1 LTLDAA
7 RRILAGM
14 PMQSRYPKVQIPEVS
29 MVRFLRSAIAA
40 HGGRTA
46 LIDGPSGRSYTYQQ
60 LLDLSAS
67 VANALIARGL
77 ESGERVAFITP
88 NLPEVAF
95 AYHGVIAA
103 GGVAMMLNPLS
114 TADELKKY
122 FAVGQP
128 KMIVTVPPFVEVIRK
143 ADANV
148 PIVTIGEAPPGTEP
162 LTALLGASRTPPTV
176 SILPDDIAVMPYSSG
191 TTGFPKGVMLT
202 HRNLIAQCLS
212 LKGVSDAPIVVP
224 NSHLIAVLPFF
235 HIYGIVAFLSYG
247 LMEGATIVTMPRFD
261 LEQFLQL
268 ARRYELPTLH
278 IVPPILLALT
288 KYPGELQLPKLKNAL
303 VGAAPL
309 GAGLAREFNQR
320 SGALVSQ
327 VYGLTE
333 VTGASH
339 LASYA
344 RAREKPGSI
353 GGIIANVEVKIVSTE
368 TGKEVADGGQGEL
381 WVRGPIVMK
390 GYFENPQ
397 ATAETVDKD
406 GWLHTGDVGYAD
418 EDGDFFVVDRVK
430 ELIKYKGLQV
440 APAELEAV
448 LLTHEAVADAAVF
461 PQPDAEAGEI
471 PKAAVV
477 LKPGKTIAAE
487 ALMQYVQE
495 RVAPQKRVRALE
507 FVAQIPK
514 SASGKILRR
523 LLK

>member
-1 LTLDAA
+1 
-7 RRILAGM
+7 
-14 PMQSRYPKVQIPEVS
+14 MQSRYPKVQVPEVS
-29 MVRFLRSAIAA
+29 IVQFFRSAIAA
-40 HGGRTA
+40 YGDRTA
-46 LIDGPSGRSYTYQQ
+46 LIDGPSGRSYTYRQ
-60 LLDLSAS
+60 LLELSAS

-77 ESGERVAFITP
+77 KPGERVAFITP

-103 GGVAMMLNPLS
+103 GAVAMMLNPLS

-128 KMIVTVPPFVEVIRK
+128 KMVVTVAPFVDVIRQ
-143 ADANV
+143 ADAQIR
-148 PIVTIGEAPPGTEP
+148 IVCIGDAKDTEP
-162 LTALLGASRTPPTV
+162 LTALLGASRAPPALNI
-176 SILPDDIAVMPYSSG
+176 SPDDLAVMPYSSG

-202 HRNLIAQCLS
+202 HRNLVAQCLS

-224 NSHLIAVLPFF
+224 DRHLIAVLPFF
-235 HIYGIVAFLSYG
+235 HIYGIVAFLTYG

-278 IVPPILLALT
+278 IVPPILLALA
-288 KYPGELQLPKLKNAL
+288 KYPGDLQLPKLKNAL

-309 GAGLAREFNQR
+309 SAELAREFNR
-320 SGALVSQ
+320 RTGALVSQ

-344 RAREKPGSI
+344 RAAEKPGSI
-353 GGIIANVEVKIVSTE
+353 GGIIANVEVKIVSID
-368 TGKEVADGGQGEL
+368 TGKEVAGGEQGEL

-390 GYFENPQ
+390 GYFENAQ
-397 ATAETVDKD
+397 ATAETIDKD
-406 GWLHTGDVGYAD
+406 GWLHTGDVGHAD
-418 EDGDFFVVDRVK
+418 KEGDFFVVDRVK

-461 PQPDAEAGEI
+461 PQADAEAGEI

-477 LKPGKTIAAE
+477 LKPGKTITAE
-487 ALMQYVQE
+487 ALMLYVQE
-495 RVAPQKRVRALE
+495 RVAPQKRVRVLE
-507 FVAQIPK
+507 FVTQIPK

>member
-1 LTLDAA
+1 
-7 RRILAGM
+7 
-14 PMQSRYPKVQIPEVS
+14 
-29 MVRFLRSAIAA
+29 
-40 HGGRTA
+40 
-46 LIDGPSGRSYTYQQ
+46 
-60 LLDLSAS
+60 

-77 ESGERVAFITP
+77 KSGERVAFITP

-143 ADANV
+143 ADANA

-176 SILPDDIAVMPYSSG
+176 S
-191 TTGFPKGVMLT
+191 
-202 HRNLIAQCLS
+202 LS

-268 ARRYELPTLH
+268 ARRYELPILH
-278 IVPPILLALT
+278 IVPPILLALA
-288 KYPGELQLPKLKNAL
+288 KYPGELQLPKLKSAL

-339 LASYA
+339 LASLS
-344 RAREKPGSI
+344 RAAEKPGSI
-353 GGIIANVEVKIVSTE
+353 GGIIANVEVKIVSTG
-368 TGKEVADGGQGEL
+368 TGQEVADGEQGEL

-390 GYFENPQ
+390 GYFENAQ
-397 ATAETVDKD
+397 ATAETVDEE

-418 EDGDFFVVDRVK
+418 PDGDFFLVDRLK

-448 LLTHEAVADAAVF
+448 LLSHEAVADAAVF
-461 PQPDAEAGEI
+461 RQADAEAGEI

-477 LKPGKTIAAE
+477 LKPGKSVTAE
-487 ALMQYVQE
+487 ALMHYVQE